1 MKEIRSGIRHSLA
14 LPWVYDTFQKLV
26 GAYTWRDR
34 AIQRFVSP
42 AITEDGKLIDIGCGT
57 AEAVKYLPR
66 GVEYIG
72 FDRNPAYIHQ
82 ALERYGHLN
91 AIFHC
96 EELSL
101 DYSMNGSPADV
112 VLALGLIHHLDDM
125 QTLDLLRLA
134 KKLLGPG
141 GFLLTLD
148 PVYEPQQS
156 LLARYIISKDR
167 GTAVRT
173 ELAYKELALQ
183 ECSNVEVFID
193 RNPLRIPYTG
203 IVMKCFFDSI
213 E

>member
-1 MKEIRSGIRHSLA
+1 MNEIRSGIRHSLA
-14 LPWVYDTFQKLV
+14 LPWIYDTFQKLV

-42 AITEDGKLIDIGCGT
+42 AIPQNGKLIDIGCGT
-57 AEAVKYLPR
+57 AEAVRYLPR
-66 GVEYIG
+66 VVEYIG

-82 ALERYGHLN
+82 ARERYGHLN
-91 AIFHC
+91 ATFHC

-101 DYSMNGSPADV
+101 DFSMNGSPADA
-112 VLALGLIHHLDDM
+112 VLALGLIHHLDDV
-125 QTLDLLRLA
+125 QTLDLFRLA

-148 PVYEPQQS
+148 PVYDPKQS
-156 LLARYIISKDR
+156 SLARYIISKDR

-173 ELAYKELALQ
+173 ELAYKELALR
-183 ECSNVEVFID
+183 ECSRVEVFID

-203 IVMKCFFDSI
+203 IVMKCFF
-213 E
+213 